1 MPRSALTL
9 TFAAAAA
16 ALLLAAAPPA
26 AACSVVDSYRVPTN
40 LELTAQADMIL
51 LGTIERGEGEPD
63 QSPFSREI
71 VVRPTLLL
79 KGAALPAEVRINGYL
94 SDDPRDVVASD
105 PRDLLHPNP
114 GAMFG
119 GCVRYIFRRG
129 MQVVLFLHRDMRNG
143 EGRLRLAGSP
153 FARSAEDVP
162 SPDAPWVKAVRIY
175 AEIAALPEGQ
185 RRAAL
190 VAHRDALRARTGDAD
205 AALLA
210 EDIDRQLNRR
220 RGPSRD

>member
-1 MPRSALTL
+1 MIRIPL
-9 TFAAAAA
+9 AAAAF
-16 ALLLAAAPPA
+16 ALPLLAAAPPA

-51 LGTIERGEGEPD
+51 LGTIERRAGP
-63 QSPFSREI
+63 SPIRAPSRAMI

-105 PRDLLHPNP
+105 PRDLLYPNP
-114 GAMFG
+114 GAMMG

-129 MQVVLFLHRDMRNG
+129 MQVVLFLERDMRDG

-162 SPDAPWVKAVRIY
+162 SPDAPWVKAVRLY

-190 VAHRDALRARTGDAD
+190 IARRDALRTRTDD
-205 AALLA
+205 PDSALLA